1 MENETGAGRAQ
12 YFSIFGKVFL
22 KMFEFSSQKILQDCV
37 LVAKAIYDGVVFLA
51 RSCGGATRSSAPSAS
66 PAVSNCCTDR
76 YGADTIPLSR

>member
-37 LVAKAIYDGVVFLA
+37 LAAKAIYDGVVFLA
-51 RSCGGATRSSAPSAS
+51 RSCGGATRSSAPSAG
-66 PAVSNCCTDR
+66 PASEWIPIILHY
-76 YGADTIPLSR
+76 YGQVKKI